1 MAISDPDLL
10 LSILTEQRT
19 SVTAGEPRE
28 TGWSL
33 SNRQLL
39 WNVIRISIF
48 RCPAFCFLFTFFFKL
63 IIISVFIYFAS
74 SFLLCFFLRILFCYS
89 LSILITNF
97 FLLSDFWFFYYV
109 FLVLVCCSL
118 FLFYFV
124 FLRLYSLILPLL
136 SFLSILG
143 AFAKFRKAT
152 ITLVMSVCLSAYPA
166 ASTTLLA
173 LDGLSLNLTF

>member
-74 SFLLCFFLRILFCYS
+74 SFLLCFFCVFYFAILFPS
-89 LSILITNF
+89 LLPIFSSYQISGFFIMCFWFSSVALCLSFILFFCVCTLLF
-97 FLLSDFWFFYYV
+97 FLYYLFFQ
-109 FLVLVCCSL
+109 F
-118 FLFYFV
+118 
-124 FLRLYSLILPLL
+124 
-136 SFLSILG
+136 
-143 AFAKFRKAT
+143 
-152 ITLVMSVCLSAYPA
+152 
-166 ASTTLLA
+166 
-173 LDGLSLNLTF
+173 